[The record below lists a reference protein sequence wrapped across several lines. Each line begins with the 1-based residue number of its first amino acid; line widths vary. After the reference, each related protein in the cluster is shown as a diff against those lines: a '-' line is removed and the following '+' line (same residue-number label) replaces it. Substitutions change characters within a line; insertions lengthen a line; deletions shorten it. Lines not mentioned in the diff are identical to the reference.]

1 MDCNHYKD
9 FMRLLPLAA
18 FAAAACLFAA
28 PALACDTV
36 LPPEQRDIDAPG
48 TYCLA
53 ANRENPIRIN
63 ASDVELDCRGRSLT
77 HRQDEPWANE
87 GVHLRG
93 GSRAVV
99 RNCRLVG
106 WNLAMSVEDYSDA
119 QLLNNTIVADG
130 QAISARGPDRPE
142 GGGLRLTGNRIFYYQ
157 AQTGAERAID
167 INHSPK
173 PVLTN
178 NLVAGF
184 RGYTAIHLNRAADA
198 QLTGNQLLDLN
209 EGGGIAVDMRESPR
223 ARLVHNTVM
232 LRRGVNAKGLAGASD
247 ATCIENVF
255 VNVVDAGF
263 EPCSVRR
270 HNLHQISND

>member
-1 MDCNHYKD
+1 
-9 FMRLLPLAA
+9 MRLLPLAA

-48 TYCLA
+48 KYCLA

-63 ASDVELDCRGRSLT
+63 ASDVELDCRGRTLT
-77 HRQDEPWANE
+77 HRDDEPWVNE

-93 GSRAVV
+93 GSRVLV

-106 WNLAMSVEDYSDA
+106 WTLSMVVDQYADA
-119 QLLNNTIVADG
+119 QLLNNTVLANG
-130 QAISARGPDRPE
+130 PAISVHGSDRAE
-142 GGGLRLTGNRIFYYQ
+142 GDGLKLTGNRIFYYD
-157 AQTGAERAID
+157 ARDGAEWAIT

-184 RGYTAIHLNRAADA
+184 RGYSAIMLNRAADA

-209 EGGGIAVDMRESPR
+209 EGGAAAVRMEQSPR

-232 LRRGVNAKGLAGASD
+232 LRRGVSAKGLVGASD

-255 VNVVDAGF
+255 VNVVDSGF
-263 EPCSVRR
+263 ELCSVRR
-270 HNLHQISND
+270 HNVDQINND